1 MNGLCKT
8 KKQIVSQDLV
18 RLREAL
24 QLLDNAME
32 RGRLALDQMGEA
44 SDNGPHARLARSLSE
59 MEALLARLSHS
70 ARQLAQKSDTR
81 PAHSGEL
88 AALFHVT
95 QLVNSPLDLNQVLN
109 QVMDQIIQL
118 TQAERGFLM
127 LVHNGDLEFQVARN
141 MDRQTI
147 EGPSFQISRTIV
159 QHVVQQ
165 GQPIITTNAH
175 TDPRFKT
182 KESVVNYHLR
192 SILCVP
198 LRVKENITGVIYA
211 DNRVKSGLFSH
222 HDLDMLSA
230 FANQAAVAIENAR
243 LFEKIAQALTR
254 ERRLNEVAH
263 TISSALDLPS
273 LLQSVVRLTVELID
287 ADMGTIILLS
297 PNSDIYADFV
307 FSFPPEVAET
317 SLVKD
322 WGPLRRILEN
332 GESLLL
338 PDYTNHPEARLNW
351 VMSGVRS
358 FMGIP
363 LSHGEAPVGALG
375 LFNTAADTPFNAR
388 DLALAESV
396 GRQASVAIENARLF
410 EAELR
415 QLDELSILHAV
426 ATACA
431 EATQEDTLIER
442 VTQIIG
448 NTFYPDSFGV
458 MLLDE
463 SQNVLRLHPSYRTRQ
478 VIPQDSI
485 PLGQGI
491 TGTVAQTGQP
501 WRVPDVRQE
510 PKYIQDSEHI
520 HSELC
525 VPLKIDE
532 RVIGIINAE
541 SFQLDAFSKA
551 DERMLT
557 TVAGQLATATAKL
570 QLFERERRR
579 YKEAETLRKATAA
592 LTSALDLDQVLDDIL
607 VHLKQ
612 VIPYDSA
619 AVFLLQEDR
628 MQIVAVR
635 GFKTLEQIIGQ
646 DFPSN
651 NALFDEIRRTQRPLC
666 LTDACADPRFEGWGD
681 VDYVRGWIGVPL
693 VVRGQVIGYMTIDS
707 QRKAAYG
714 AAETALARAFANQA
728 AVAIENARLF
738 ADTQRRAEELAK
750 TLARQEELDR
760 LKDEFLQNTS
770 HELRTPLSIIRG
782 YADLLHN
789 EELGPLQPKQKE
801 AISIMRRRTRM
812 LTKLLNDF
820 TAIVTAQTM
829 KLTKE
834 RIDVSQLVQA
844 LLTDFQASAQSAGL
858 TLEAEIAPQNP
869 PVYGNPTHLA
879 RVLDNLVDNALKF
892 TPEGGRITVRLWSE
906 PDVIIFE
913 VSDTGVGIPADQ
925 LERIFERF
933 YQVDGSTRRRYGGT
947 GLGLALVKEIVKA
960 HDGRVSVR
968 STLNQGSTFRVTL
981 PCMKRV

>member
-1 MNGLCKT
+1 MNGLGNT
-8 KKQIVSQDLV
+8 AKQPIPHDLIT
-18 RLREAL
+18 LREAL
-24 QLLDNAME
+24 QLLGNAME

-44 SDNGPHARLARSLSE
+44 RDSAPQARLAQALSE
-59 MEALLARLSHS
+59 MEALLPRLSTS
-70 ARQLAQKSDTR
+70 AQQLAQDYGTR
-81 PAHSGEL
+81 QGQNGEL

-95 QLVNSPLDLNQVLN
+95 QLINSPLGLNQMLK

-127 LVHNGDLEFQVARN
+127 LVHNGELEFQVARN

-159 QHVVQQ
+159 RHVVTQ
-165 GQPIITTNAH
+165 GKPIVTTNAQ
-175 TDPRFKT
+175 TDPRFRT
-182 KESVVNYHLR
+182 QESVVNYHLR

-198 LRVKENITGVIYA
+198 LRVKEKITGVIYA
-211 DNRVKSGLFSH
+211 DNRVKSGLFSD
-222 HDLDMLSA
+222 HDLDTLSA

-243 LFEKIAQALTR
+243 LFEQIAQALTR
-254 ERRLNEVAH
+254 ERRLNEVTHA
-263 TISSALDLPS
+263 ISSALDLPS
-273 LLQSVVRLTVELID
+273 LLQSIIRLTVELVN
-287 ADMGTIILLS
+287 ADMGTIVLLS
-297 PNSDIYADFV
+297 PNSDIYADFMCY
-307 FSFPPEVAET
+307 FPPEMAET

-322 WGPLRRILEN
+322 WGLVRQIFES
-332 GESLLL
+332 GQSLLL
-338 PDYTNHPEARLNW
+338 PDYTTYPKARLNW
-351 VMSGVRS
+351 IMSGVRS

-363 LSHGEAPVGALG
+363 LCHGETPVGALG
-375 LFNTAADTPFNAR
+375 LFSTDTGKSFDAR

-431 EATQEDTLIER
+431 EATQEDILIER

-458 MLLDE
+458 LLLDE
-463 SQNVLRLHPSYRTRQ
+463 SQNVLRMHPSYRTRHI
-478 VIPQDSI
+478 IPRDNI
-485 PLGQGI
+485 PMGQGI
-491 TGTVAQTGQP
+491 TGTVAQNGQP
-501 WRVPDVRQE
+501 WRVTDVRQE
-510 PKYIQDSEHI
+510 PKYIQDDEQI

-525 VPLKIDE
+525 VPLKVDE
-532 RVIGIINAE
+532 RVIGVINAE
-541 SFQLDAFSKA
+541 SAQLEAFSKA
-551 DERMLT
+551 DERMLI
-557 TVAGQLATATAKL
+557 TVAGQLATAIAKL

-607 VHLKQ
+607 IHLKQ

-619 AVFLLQEDR
+619 AVFLLKKES
-628 MQIVAVR
+628 MQIVAAQ
-635 GFKTLEQIIGQ
+635 GFQTLEQMIGQ
-646 DFPSN
+646 DLPSS
-651 NALFDEIRRTQRPLC
+651 NALFDEIQRTQRPLC
-666 LTDACADPRFEGWGD
+666 LTDACADSRFEGWGNA
-681 VDYVRGWIGVPL
+681 DYVRGWIGVPL

-707 QRKAAYG
+707 RREAAYG
-714 AAETALARAFANQA
+714 TAEAALARAFANQA

-789 EELGPLQPKQKE
+789 EELGSLQPKQKE
-801 AISIMRRRTRM
+801 AIGIMRRRARM

-829 KLTKE
+829 MPKKE
-834 RIDVSQLVQA
+834 RIDLSQLVQA
-844 LLTDFQASAQSAGL
+844 LLIDFQASAQSAGL
-858 TLEAEIAPQNP
+858 TLEVEIAPQIP
-869 PVYGNPTHLA
+869 SVSGNPTHLE

-906 PDVIIFE
+906 PDVVIFE

-925 LERIFERF
+925 LGRIFERF
-933 YQVDGSTRRRYGGT
+933 YQVDGSTRRRYSGT
-947 GLGLALVKEIVKA
+947 GLGLALVKEIVEA

-968 STLNQGSTFRVTL
+968 SILNQGSTFRVTL
-981 PCMKRV
+981 PSMKRA